1 MEVPDGFDQPW
12 MGGHWPGGP
21 VRGRLPRL
29 EGSDG
34 VSLQRAHLGFREE
47 DGGGDVLKVA
57 TPECSRVKFRR
68 SGRVLHSAPLHNKK
82 PPRIFGVG
90 LF

>member
-1 MEVPDGFDQPW
+1 MEVPDGFDQSW
-12 MGGHWPGGP
+12 MGGHWPGGSVHLRISHP
-21 VRGRLPRL
+21 
-29 EGSDG
+29 EGSD
-34 VSLQRAHLGFREE
+34 SAPPQRARLGFREE